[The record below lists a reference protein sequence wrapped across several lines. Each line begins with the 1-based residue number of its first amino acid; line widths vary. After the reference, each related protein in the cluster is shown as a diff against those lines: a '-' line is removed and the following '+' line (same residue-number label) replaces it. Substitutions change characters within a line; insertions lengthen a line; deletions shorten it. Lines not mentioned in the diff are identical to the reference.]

1 MLRISQLKL
10 NYRHGTADFMKK
22 LAKQLR
28 LPENEIL
35 EYRIVKRSVDAR
47 KKDDICFIY
56 TVDAAVKNEA
66 AWLKKHRNEK
76 SVTKAAETAYTFPK
90 PGEGS
95 SKASS
100 GCCRQR
106 AGRTF
111 SCDIGARPS
120 RI

>member
-90 PGEGS
+90 PGEEVLKHRPVVAGS
-95 SKASS
+95 
-100 GCCRQR
+100 GP
-106 AGRTF
+106 AGLFVR
-111 SCDIGARPS
+111 
-120 RI
+120 